1 MKIIADTHIH
11 TVASTHGFSTIKEIT
26 DEAAKKGLEAVA
38 ITDHTPA
45 STDGPHVWHFHN
57 LHKAIPR
64 EINGVKII
72 YGAESSIIDYDGNI
86 DFPHEECAALD
97 WIIASFHKDMLAPS
111 TYEEHTKMYLKLAE
125 NDDIDVIGHCATVV
139 CPFDYEK
146 CLKKFKECGR
156 LVEINESTILW
167 KNTRENYRE
176 IIRICKKYEIPVII
190 NTDAHF
196 CTLVG
201 EVNESLALA
210 NELDIP
216 ERLVVN
222 ADWDRLYSFISDRHG
237 RIFG

>member
-1 MKIIADTHIH
+1 MKIIADMHIH
-11 TVASTHGFSTIKEIT
+11 TVASTHGFSTIKEIV
-26 DEAAKKGLEAVA
+26 DEAAAKGLKAVA

-64 EINGVKII
+64 EINGVKVI
-72 YGAESSIIDYDGNI
+72 YGAESSIIDYDGSI

-111 TYEEHTKMYLKLAE
+111 TYDEHTKMYLKLAE

-176 IIRICKKYEIPVII
+176 IIHICKKYEIPVII

-201 EVNESLALA
+201 EVSESLKLA

>member
-1 MKIIADTHIH
+1 MKIIADMHIH
-11 TVASTHGFSTIKEIT
+11 TVASTHGFSTIKEIA
-26 DEAAKKGLEAVA
+26 DEASKKGLKAVA

-72 YGAESSIIDYDGNI
+72 YGAESSIIDHDGSI

-97 WIIASFHKDMLAPS
+97 WIIASFHKDILAPS

-125 NDDIDVIGHCATVV
+125 NDDIDVIGHCAAVV

-176 IIRICKKYEIPVII
+176 IIHICKKYEIPVII

-201 EVNESLALA
+201 EVGESLKLA

>member
-1 MKIIADTHIH
+1 MKIIADLHTH
-11 TVASTHGFSTIKEIT
+11 TVASTHGFSTIKEIV
-26 DEAAKKGLEAVA
+26 DVSAQKGLSAVA

-64 EINGVKII
+64 EVNGVKII

-97 WIIASFHKDMLAPS
+97 WMIASFHKDMLKPAS
-111 TYEEHTKMYLKLAE
+111 FEEHTNMYLKLAE
-125 NDDIDVIGHCATVV
+125 NDDIDVIGNCATVV

-176 IIRICKKYEIPVII
+176 IIRICRKYEIPVVI

-196 CTLVG
+196 CTIVG
-201 EVNESLALA
+201 DVTESLKLA
-210 NELDIP
+210 EEIGLP
-216 ERLVVN
+216 EKLVVN
-222 ADWDRLYSFISDRHG
+222 ADWDRLYAYIQSRHG
-237 RIFG
+237 KIFG

>member
-1 MKIIADTHIH
+1 MKIIADLHTH
-11 TVASTHGFSTIKEIT
+11 TVASTHGFSTIKEIA
-26 DEAAKKGLEAVA
+26 DEAAKKGLSAVA

-64 EINGVKII
+64 EIGGVKII
-72 YGAESSIIDYDGNI
+72 YGAESSIIDYEGNI
-86 DFPHEECAALD
+86 DFPHEECIALD
-97 WIIASFHKDMLAPS
+97 WIIASFHKDMLAPRS
-111 TYEEHTKMYLKLAE
+111 FEQHTNMYMKLAE

-146 CLKKFKECGR
+146 CLKKFKECGK

-176 IIRICKKYEIPVII
+176 IIRICKKYEIPVVI

-196 CTLVG
+196 CTIVG
-201 EVNESLALA
+201 DVGESLALA
-210 NELDIP
+210 EEIGLP
-216 ERLVVN
+216 EKLVIN
-222 ADWDRLYSFISDRHG
+222 ADWDRLYDYIQSRHG
-237 RIFG
+237 KIFG

>member
-1 MKIIADTHIH
+1 MKIIADLHTH
-11 TVASTHGFSTIKEIT
+11 TVASTHGFSTVKEIA
-26 DEAAKKGLEAVA
+26 DEAARKGLSAVA

-64 EINGVKII
+64 EINGVRII
-72 YGAESSIIDYDGNI
+72 YGAESSIIDYEGNI
-86 DFPHEECAALD
+86 DFPHEECASLD
-97 WIIASFHKDMLAPS
+97 WIIASFHKDMLKPGS
-111 TYEEHTKMYLKLAE
+111 FEEHTNMYLKLAE

-146 CLKKFKECGR
+146 CLKKFKEYGR

-176 IIRICKKYEIPVII
+176 IIRICKKYEIPVVI

-196 CTLVG
+196 CTIVG
-201 EVNESLALA
+201 DAAESLALA
-210 NELDIP
+210 KELDLP

-222 ADWDRLYSFISDRHG
+222 ADWDRLYEYIQSRHG
-237 RIFG
+237 KIFG

>member
-1 MKIIADTHIH
+1 MKIIADLHTH
-11 TVASTHGFSTIKEIT
+11 TVASTHGFSTIKEIV
-26 DEAAKKGLEAVA
+26 DVAAQKGLSAVA

-45 STDGPHVWHFHN
+45 STDGPHVWYFHN

-64 EINGVKII
+64 EVNGVKII

-97 WIIASFHKDMLAPS
+97 WIIASFHKDMLKPAS
-111 TYEEHTKMYLKLAE
+111 FEEHTNMYLKLAE
-125 NDDIDVIGHCATVV
+125 NGDVDVIGHCATVV

-176 IIRICKKYEIPVII
+176 IIRICKKYEIPVVI

-196 CTLVG
+196 CTIVG
-201 EVNESLALA
+201 DVTESLKLA
-210 NELDIP
+210 EEIGLP
-216 ERLVVN
+216 EKLIVN
-222 ADWDRLYSFISDRHG
+222 ADWDRLYAYIQSRHG
-237 RIFG
+237 KIFG

>member
-1 MKIIADTHIH
+1 MKIIADLHTH
-11 TVASTHGFSTIKEIT
+11 TVASNHGFSTIKEIV
-26 DEAAKKGLEAVA
+26 DVAAQKGLSAVA

-72 YGAESSIIDYDGNI
+72 YGAESSIIDYEGSL

-97 WIIASFHKDMLAPS
+97 WIIASFHKDMLKPAS
-111 TYEEHTKMYLKLAE
+111 FEEHTNMYMKLAE

-146 CLKKFKECGR
+146 CLKKFKEYGR

-176 IIRICKKYEIPVII
+176 IIRICKKYEIPVVI

-196 CTLVG
+196 CTIVG
-201 EVNESLALA
+201 DVTQSLALA
-210 NELDIP
+210 EEIGLP
-216 ERLVVN
+216 EKLVVN
-222 ADWDRLYSFISDRHG
+222 ADWDRLYAYIQSRHG
-237 RIFG
+237 KIFG

>member
-1 MKIIADTHIH
+1 MKIIADLHTH
-11 TVASTHGFSTIKEIT
+11 TVASTHGFSTIKEIV
-26 DEAAKKGLEAVA
+26 DVSAQKGLSAVA

-57 LHKAIPR
+57 LHKAISR
-64 EINGVKII
+64 EVNGVKII
-72 YGAESSIIDYDGNI
+72 YGAESSIIDYEGNI

-97 WIIASFHKDMLAPS
+97 WMIASFHKDMLKPAS
-111 TYEEHTKMYLKLAE
+111 FEEHTNMYLKLAE

-176 IIRICKKYEIPVII
+176 IIRICRKYEIPVVI

-196 CTLVG
+196 CTIVG
-201 EVNESLALA
+201 DVTESLKLA
-210 NELDIP
+210 EEIGLP
-216 ERLVVN
+216 EKLVVN
-222 ADWDRLYSFISDRHG
+222 ADWDRLYAYIQSRHG
-237 RIFG
+237 KIFG

>member
-1 MKIIADTHIH
+1 MKIIADLHTH
-11 TVASTHGFSTIKEIT
+11 TVASTHGFSTIKEIV
-26 DEAAKKGLEAVA
+26 DVAAQKGLSAVA

-72 YGAESSIIDYDGNI
+72 YGAESSIIDYEGSL

-97 WIIASFHKDMLAPS
+97 WIIASFHKDMLKPAS
-111 TYEEHTKMYLKLAE
+111 FEEHTNMYLKLAE
-125 NDDIDVIGHCATVV
+125 NDDVDVIGHCATVV

-146 CLKKFKECGR
+146 CLKKFKEYGR
-156 LVEINESTILW
+156 LVEINEGTILW

-176 IIRICKKYEIPVII
+176 IIRICKKYEIPVVI

-196 CTLVG
+196 CTIVG
-201 EVNESLALA
+201 DATQSLALA
-210 NELDIP
+210 EEIGLS
-216 ERLVVN
+216 EKLVVN
-222 ADWDRLYSFISDRHG
+222 ADWDRLYAYIQSRHG
-237 RIFG
+237 KIFG

>member
-1 MKIIADTHIH
+1 MKIIADLHTH
-11 TVASTHGFSTIKEIT
+11 TVASTHGFSTIKEIV
-26 DEAAKKGLEAVA
+26 DVAAQKGLSAVA

-57 LHKAIPR
+57 LHKATPR
-64 EINGVKII
+64 EVNGVKII

-86 DFPHEECAALD
+86 DFSHEECAALD
-97 WIIASFHKDMLAPS
+97 WIIASFHKDMLKPAS
-111 TYEEHTKMYLKLAE
+111 FEEHTNMYLKLAE
-125 NDDIDVIGHCATVV
+125 NDDVDVIGHCATVV

-176 IIRICKKYEIPVII
+176 IIRICKKYEIPVVI

-196 CTLVG
+196 CTIVG
-201 EVNESLALA
+201 DVTESLKLA
-210 NELDIP
+210 EEIGLP
-216 ERLVVN
+216 EKLIVN
-222 ADWDRLYSFISDRHG
+222 ADWDRLYAYIQSRHG
-237 RIFG
+237 KIFG

>member
-11 TVASTHGFSTIKEIT
+11 TVASTHGFSTIKEIV

-97 WIIASFHKDMLAPS
+97 WIIASFHKDMLSPS

-216 ERLVVN
+216 ERLIIN
-222 ADWDRLYSFISDRHG
+222 ADWDRLYKFISDRHG

>member
-1 MKIIADTHIH
+1 MKIIADLHTH
-11 TVASTHGFSTIKEIT
+11 TVASTHGFSTIKEIV
-26 DEAAKKGLEAVA
+26 DVSAQKGLSAVA

-64 EINGVKII
+64 EVNGVKII
-72 YGAESSIIDYDGNI
+72 YGAESSIIDYEGNI

-97 WIIASFHKDMLAPS
+97 WIIASFHKDMLKPAS
-111 TYEEHTKMYLKLAE
+111 FEEHTNMYLNLAE

-176 IIRICKKYEIPVII
+176 IIRICKKYEIPVVI

-196 CTLVG
+196 CTIVG
-201 EVNESLALA
+201 DVTESLKLA
-210 NELDIP
+210 EELDLP
-216 ERLVVN
+216 EKLVVN
-222 ADWDRLYSFISDRHG
+222 ADWDRLYAYIQSRHG
-237 RIFG
+237 KIFG

>member
-1 MKIIADTHIH
+1 MKIIADMHIH
-11 TVASTHGFSTIKEIT
+11 TVASTHGFSTIKEIA
-26 DEAAKKGLEAVA
+26 DEAAKKELEAVA

-72 YGAESSIIDYDGNI
+72 YGAEASIIDYDGSI

-176 IIRICKKYEIPVII
+176 IIRICRKYEIPVII

-201 EVNESLALA
+201 EVNESLKLA

>member
-1 MKIIADTHIH
+1 MKIIADLHTH
-11 TVASTHGFSTIKEIT
+11 TVASTHGFSTIKEIV
-26 DEAAKKGLEAVA
+26 DVSAQKGLSAVA

-64 EINGVKII
+64 EVNGVKII
-72 YGAESSIIDYDGNI
+72 YGAESSIIDYEGNI

-97 WIIASFHKDMLAPS
+97 WMIASFHKDMLKPAS
-111 TYEEHTKMYLKLAE
+111 FEEHTNMYLKLAE

-146 CLKKFKECGR
+146 CLKKFKERGR

-176 IIRICKKYEIPVII
+176 IIRICRKYEIPVVI

-196 CTLVG
+196 CTIVG
-201 EVNESLALA
+201 DVTESLKLA
-210 NELDIP
+210 EEIGLP
-216 ERLVVN
+216 EKLVVN
-222 ADWDRLYSFISDRHG
+222 ADWDRLYTYIQSRHG
-237 RIFG
+237 KIFG

>member
-1 MKIIADTHIH
+1 MKIIADLHTH
-11 TVASTHGFSTIKEIT
+11 TVASTHGFSTIKEIV
-26 DEAAKKGLEAVA
+26 DVSAQKGLSAVA

-64 EINGVKII
+64 EVNGVKII
-72 YGAESSIIDYDGNI
+72 YGAESSIIDYEGNI

-97 WIIASFHKDMLAPS
+97 WVIASFHKDMLKPAS
-111 TYEEHTKMYLKLAE
+111 FEEHTNMYLKLAE

-146 CLKKFKECGR
+146 CLKKFKEYGR

-176 IIRICKKYEIPVII
+176 IIRICRKYEIPVVI

-196 CTLVG
+196 CTIVG
-201 EVNESLALA
+201 DVTESLKLA
-210 NELDIP
+210 EEIGLP
-216 ERLVVN
+216 EKLVVN
-222 ADWDRLYSFISDRHG
+222 ADWDRLYAYIQSRHG
-237 RIFG
+237 KIFG

>member
-11 TVASTHGFSTIKEIT
+11 TVASTHGFSTIKEIV

-176 IIRICKKYEIPVII
+176 IIRICKKYEIPVIM

-216 ERLVVN
+216 ERLIIN
-222 ADWDRLYSFISDRHG
+222 ADWDRLYNFISDRHG